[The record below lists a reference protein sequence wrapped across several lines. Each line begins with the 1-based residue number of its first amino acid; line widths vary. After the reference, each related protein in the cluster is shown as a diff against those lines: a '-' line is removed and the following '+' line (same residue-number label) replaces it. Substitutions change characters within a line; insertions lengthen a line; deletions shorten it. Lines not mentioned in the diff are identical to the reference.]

1 MANKSADEPLK
12 DNSLKETLMDL
23 ARRESPAEALAQQI
37 SEQAEI
43 GQTWSLSQA
52 RKAAISLSE
61 KMPEDRPERT
71 ALQRMARA
79 WHRRVARRTIRQSNL
94 NDPLQVARLI
104 AQWGH
109 PKRVCVRLTDEIDE
123 ARSEA
128 LEGETLGETL
138 KLPGDHPIG
147 RAREA
152 ARRLEAFASGEI
164 PDGIAK
170 IGEVLRDNLQL
181 KCPVVAT
188 DGPDITLSFLTNDR
202 LTDHATA

>member
-1 MANKSADEPLK
+1 MANKSMGKPLK

-43 GQTWSLSQA
+43 GQTWSLSQT
-52 RKAAISLSE
+52 RKTAISLSE
-61 KMPEDRPERT
+61 KMPEDRPERE

-79 WHRRVARRTIRQSNL
+79 WHRRVARRALRQSNL
-94 NDPLQVARLI
+94 RDPLQVARLI
-104 AQWGH
+104 ARWGH
-109 PKRVCVRLTDEIDE
+109 PKRVCVRLTDEIDA
-123 ARSEA
+123 ARSGA
-128 LEGETLGETL
+128 LSEKL

-152 ARRLEAFASGEI
+152 ARRLEAFADGEI